1 MSPAQKPEGGVMDYD
16 LLFIGGGP
24 AGYEGAIAAAKKG
37 LRTAVV
43 EMDQLGGTCL
53 QRGCIPTK
61 TILHSV
67 KAIKQIN
74 DFAKIGVRVEKF
86 QVSLDEINRRKIRI
100 VSKLTRGIE
109 LLFKQSNVAL
119 IKGKAQ
125 VTGANTIHVDGQK
138 ELSARHIVIAT
149 GSKPAELPFLKW
161 NGQNVIS
168 SDELL
173 KLESIPETMLVV
185 GAGAVGLE
193 WALIYSYLGS
203 KVTVVEIMETIV
215 PGTDHEIANI
225 LKNELIKQN
234 ITIHTSTAISVPRL
248 GAKVNL
254 SFKKGDKEWQEDF
267 DKVLLAVGRIPNTTG
282 LFAEDLRFHLD
293 AKGFIPVSTNL
304 QTMSPAIFAC
314 GDVIG
319 PPLLAHKASHQAM
332 AIVDYITANKPVVH
346 HPLPAA
352 IFTFPEVATVG
363 LSENQALK
371 EKLEIKIGRF
381 PYAAGS
387 RANAIDEKTGLV
399 KVIAAKDNT
408 ILGAHIIGAEAGE
421 LLPLLTYAVTRRLK
435 SDEFKELVFVHPTL
449 SENIWEAL
457 GEISKFSIHI

>member
-1 MSPAQKPEGGVMDYD
+1 MEYD

-37 LRTAVV
+37 LKTAVV
-43 EMDQLGGTCL
+43 EEDLLGGTCL

-61 TILHSV
+61 AILHSV

-74 DFAKIGVRVEKF
+74 DFSKIGVRVEKF
-86 QVSLDEINRRKIRI
+86 QISLEEISRRKTRI
-100 VSKLTRGIE
+100 VNKQTRGIE
-109 LLFKQSNVAL
+109 ILFNQHDVKL
-119 IKGKAQ
+119 IKGRGR
-125 VTGANTIHVDGQK
+125 VSGDHSVCVDDQK
-138 ELSARHIVIAT
+138 EVSARHIVIAT
-149 GSKPAELPFLKW
+149 GSRSAELPFLKW
-161 NGQNVIS
+161 DGQKVIS

-173 KLESIPETMLVV
+173 NLESVPETMLVV

-203 KVTVVEIMETIV
+203 KVTVVEIMETII
-215 PGTDHEIANI
+215 PGTDPEIANI

-234 ITIHTSTAISVPRL
+234 ITIHTATAISDPAS
-248 GAKVNL
+248 GEKVSL
-254 SFKKGDKEWQEDF
+254 KFKKGDKEWREEF
-267 DKVLLAVGRIPNTTG
+267 SKVLLAVGRLPHAAG
-282 LFAEDLRFHLD
+282 LIDERLPIRLD
-293 AKGFIPVSTNL
+293 PKGFIPVSANL
-304 QTMSPAIFAC
+304 QTASPAIFAC

-332 AIVDYITANKPVVH
+332 AIVDFIIAGKPVSH

-363 LSENQALK
+363 MTESQALK
-371 EKLEIKIGRF
+371 ENVKIKIGRF

-399 KVIAAKDNT
+399 KVVSAEDNT

-421 LLPLLTYAVTRRLK
+421 LLPLLTYAVSRRLK
-435 SDEFKELVFVHPTL
+435 SDDFKELVFIHPTL
-449 SENIWEAL
+449 SENVWEAL
-457 GEISKFSIHI
+457 GEISNFSIHI

>member
-1 MSPAQKPEGGVMDYD
+1 MDYD
-16 LLFIGGGP
+16 LIFVGGGP

-37 LRTAVV
+37 LKAAVV

-61 TILHSV
+61 AILHSV

-86 QVSLDEINRRKIRI
+86 QVSLDEILRRKTRI
-100 VSKLTRGIE
+100 VSKQTRGIE
-109 LLFKQSNVAL
+109 LLFKQNNVHL
-119 IKGKAQ
+119 FKGKAQ
-125 VTGANTIHVDGQK
+125 VVAANTIGIDGQK
-138 ELSARHIVIAT
+138 EITASHIVIAT
-149 GSKPAELPFLKW
+149 GSLPAELPFLKRD
-161 NGQNVIS
+161 GQWVVS

-173 KLESIPETMLVV
+173 KLESIPESMLVV

-193 WALIYSYLGS
+193 WALIYNYLGS

-215 PGTDHEIANI
+215 PGTDQEIAHI

-234 ITIHTSTAISVPRL
+234 ITIHTATAISNPRI
-248 GAKVNL
+248 GEKVGL
-254 SFKKGDKEWQEDF
+254 DFKKGDKEWQEGF
-267 DKVLLAVGRIPNTTG
+267 SKVLLAVGRIPNSAG
-282 LFAEDLRFHLD
+282 LFAESLKFRFD
-293 AKGFIPVSTNL
+293 AKGFIPVSENL
-304 QTMSPAIFAC
+304 QTSLPEIFAC

-332 AIVDYITANKPVVH
+332 AIVDFIASGKPVLH
-346 HPLPAA
+346 SPWPAA

-363 LSENQALK
+363 VSESQALK
-371 EKLEIKIGRF
+371 DNLKIKIGRF

-387 RANAIDEKTGLV
+387 RANAIDEKVGLV
-399 KVIAAKDNT
+399 KVIAAEDNT
-408 ILGAHIIGAEAGE
+408 ILGAHIVGAEAGE

-435 SDEFKELVFVHPTL
+435 CDEFKDLVFVHPTL
-449 SENIWEAL
+449 SENLWEAM
-457 GEISKFSIHI
+457 GEISGFSIHI

>member
-1 MSPAQKPEGGVMDYD
+1 MDYD

-37 LRTAVV
+37 LKTAVV

-61 TILHSV
+61 AILHSV

-74 DFAKIGVRVEKF
+74 DFAKIGVRVDKF
-86 QVSLDEINRRKIRI
+86 QVSLDEINRRKTRI
-100 VSKLTRGIE
+100 VSKQTRGIE
-109 LLFKQSNVAL
+109 LLFKQNNVQHV
-119 IKGKAQ
+119 KGKAQ
-125 VTGANTIHVDGQK
+125 IVNANTVCIDGQK
-138 ELSARHIVIAT
+138 EMTSRHIVAAS
-149 GSKPAELPFLKW
+149 GSRPAELPFLKW
-161 NGQNVIS
+161 DGEKVIS

-173 KLESIPETMLVV
+173 KLESVPETLLVI

-215 PGTDHEIANI
+215 PGTDQEIANI

-234 ITIHTSTAISVPRL
+234 ITIYTATAISNPRL
-248 GAKVNL
+248 GEKIGL
-254 SFKKGDKEWQEDF
+254 TFKKGEKEWQEDF
-267 DKVLLAVGRIPNTTG
+267 SKALLAVGRIPNSSE
-282 LFAEDLRFHLD
+282 LFAENLGFQFAAR
-293 AKGFIPVSTNL
+293 GFIPVSTNL
-304 QTMSPAIFAC
+304 QTALPGIFAC

-332 AIVDYITANKPVVH
+332 AIVDFISSGRPVPH
-346 HPLPAA
+346 HPWPAA

-363 LSENQALK
+363 LSESQALQGDMK
-371 EKLEIKIGRF
+371 IKIGRF

-387 RANAIDEKTGLV
+387 RANAIDEKAGLV
-399 KVIAAKDNT
+399 KVIAAEDNT
-408 ILGAHIIGAEAGE
+408 IIGAHIVGAEAGE
-421 LLPLLTYAVTRRLK
+421 LLPLLTYAVTRKLK
-435 SDEFKELVFVHPTL
+435 CDEFKDLVFVHPTL
-449 SENIWEAL
+449 SENLWEAM
-457 GEISKFSIHI
+457 GEISNFSIHI

>member
-1 MSPAQKPEGGVMDYD
+1 MDYD
-16 LLFIGGGP
+16 LIFLGGGP

-37 LRTAVV
+37 LKTAVV

-61 TILHSV
+61 AILHSV

-86 QVSLDEINRRKIRI
+86 QVSLEEIERRKTRI
-100 VSKLTRGIE
+100 VNKQTRGIE
-109 LLFKQSNVAL
+109 LLFKQHGIQL
-119 IKGKAQ
+119 IKGKGQ
-125 VTGANTIHVDGQK
+125 VTGVNTIMVDGQK
-138 ELSARHIVIAT
+138 EMTARRIVVAT
-149 GSKPAELPFLKW
+149 GSRPAELPFLKW
-161 NGQNVIS
+161 DGRQVVS

-173 KLESIPETMLVV
+173 KLETAPETMLVV

-215 PGTDHEIANI
+215 PGTDREIATI

-234 ITIHTSTAISVPRL
+234 ITIYTGTAIGNPRR
-248 GAKVNL
+248 GEKVGL
-254 SFKKGDKEWQEDF
+254 DFKKGDKEWHEDF
-267 DKVLLAVGRIPNTTG
+267 HKVLLAVGRLPNSSG
-282 LFAEDLRFHLD
+282 LFAAGLPLALD
-293 AKGFIPVSTNL
+293 TKGFIPVSANL
-304 QTMSPAIFAC
+304 ETAIPGIFAC
-314 GDVIG
+314 GDLVG

-332 AIVDYITANKPVVH
+332 AIVDLIAENKPVAH

-352 IFTFPEVATVG
+352 IFTFPELATVG
-363 LSENQALK
+363 LSEDQARQDNLK
-371 EKLEIKIGRF
+371 IKIGRF

-399 KVIAAKDNT
+399 KVIAAEDNT

-435 SDEFKELVFVHPTL
+435 SDDFKDLVFIHPTL

-457 GEISKFSIHI
+457 GEISNFSIHI